1 LLFTRLRRTRRCPLL
16 PYTTLFRSSGV
27 DGAAHDRR
35 SEATALLIEPV
46 DSGEVEARDQSGFGD
61 VFLHTQGGEEGGDD
75 TVGAVEAAPERL
87 GVEVGTDEDV
97 GGAGDELEAGEHVP
111 DGVDADLEAVVG
123 RPLPHP
129 I

>member
-1 LLFTRLRRTRRCPLL
+1 RLQRLGHGGALEVGDGERFVEVEESR
-16 PYTTLFRSSGV
+16 V
-27 DGAAHDRR
+27 DGAAQDRG

-46 DSGEVEARDQSGFGD
+46 DSGEIEARDQSGFGD

-97 GGAGDELEAGEHVP
+97 GGAGDDLEAGERVR
-111 DGVDADLEAVVG
+111 GGIDADREVVLA
-123 RPLPHP
+123 R
-129 I
+129 